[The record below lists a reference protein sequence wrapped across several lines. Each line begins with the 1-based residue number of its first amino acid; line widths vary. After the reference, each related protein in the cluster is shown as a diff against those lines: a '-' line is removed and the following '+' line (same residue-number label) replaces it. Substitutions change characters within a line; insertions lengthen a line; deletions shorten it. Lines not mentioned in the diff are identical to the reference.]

1 METIQSQSRYSKG
14 GFTERFAV
22 VRLDGKPTR
31 PNARYF
37 VLDYSGADPH
47 AIAAMSAY
55 AASVEKENPELAE
68 SIRQALSDPS
78 KGPAQHPCAD
88 SKQL

>member
-1 METIQSQSRYSKG
+1 MESTQLQSRYAKG
-14 GFTERFAV
+14 AFTERFAV
-22 VRLDGKPTR
+22 VRLDGQPTR
-31 PNARYF
+31 AQARYF

-47 AIAAMSAY
+47 AVAAMEAY
-55 AASVEKENPELAE
+55 ATSVEKENPELAA

>member
-1 METIQSQSRYSKG
+1 
-14 GFTERFAV
+14 
-22 VRLDGKPTR
+22 
-31 PNARYF
+31 
-37 VLDYSGADPH
+37 
-47 AIAAMSAY
+47 MSAY